1 MCGNCNC
8 NGSNSAGEPKFCNG
22 NYSSNKVNYFGDGLN
37 LFNIGSIKIEKNEL
51 ELLRKEVE
59 LYRNIITPEYLKND
73 LWMRGFYSG
82 RESIGEQE
90 ENPNK
95 SISQLAE
102 EYWVDDR
109 ESLIQS
115 ELSKLEKLGDE

>member
-1 MCGNCNC
+1 MCGNCNSSSWTGDHP
-8 NGSNSAGEPKFCNG
+8 NHNSNCWG
-22 NYSSNKVNYFGDGLN
+22 NKNNKDV
-37 LFNIGSIKIEKNEL
+37 LFNLDLTKIEKNEL
-51 ELLRKEVE
+51 ELLRKEVM
-59 LYRNIITPEYLKND
+59 LYREIINPDYLKND

-82 RESIGEQE
+82 RESISEQE

-102 EYWVDDR
+102 EYWIDDR

-115 ELSKLEKLGDE
+115 ELSKLEKGDDLKEL